1 MGTKIIFVLYKKT
14 VLLLLSSI
22 FCFVNLG
29 IAQPPIAGFQPKRPT
44 IDKLYYND
52 RATTGEIEAG
62 PMEVQFFFLPD
73 STHLVL
79 WTADR
84 DVAYYDKLDF
94 ITISSPRYIV
104 YNWHTGVPVAMCP
117 STDDYTDRYS
127 KAWQQYEV
135 RMQYCKNPLELFCK
149 PGELPEVDK
158 KLNNYY
164 HGFTKFGKN
173 QWATTHHKS
182 DSRYSVANAEIGYFN
197 SNGNMGSTEKKLEF
211 PSAIPY
217 SKPAICPGLPVCAVL
232 NQTDIL
238 SYEDHMMR
246 ARIDIMNIETGEKIT
261 SLINWRE
268 YQQYQDVEKAS
279 IAKAA
284 KDSFQLADKL
294 PDSKTKVQKNTTG
307 KERIDGIIAG
317 IQSEGW
323 SIEKLQ
329 YGLGYCS
336 DPAGGDGLGVW
347 NFIPKPDRIY
357 STLVLSTY
365 ETLTSTAKAFRKADM
380 ELNIADSVFDVD
392 YFTWLDEQTP
402 LLFVISHAIY
412 TSRPNDPVLL
422 GVEYRCRGIS
432 NECLEA
438 EMADSN
444 RLCRMLIS
452 RKKTNEKELNIKTL
466 DEKIRVLDFNKTY
479 LAKDVAVAQII
490 KEWAAEEKLQK
501 QKEIPKAKEAEKN
514 ALTAKQVFAEYKVR
528 KPKMQTV
535 RKEIYDILIPAG
547 NVYKLGTDFPADEKR
562 IILVVVKGENQYV
575 QMSAAIEGIDD
586 YVDFDAKD
594 LLTKVSVGGL
604 STTKTSFTGPLDYLN
619 ISIKENEDIK
629 VSIMVLTQKDVAGKL
644 AFDKQIEKLNA
655 SKSEAKEKRNLAY
668 LRENTENDDR
678 VKKIR
683 AAFEQC
689 ASKMTSLYKNAN
701 QNGENWTLSKQIEE
715 FNKARNLVG
724 ELKSNV
730 DRNIPSGFLSGN
742 PSADSY
748 KKWFTNA
755 MTYFNDINEKLT
767 KLGDEIEDRKARNAL
782 YAAKPLFYSSFYLPL
797 QDMRD
802 LAEKFNSFL
811 NSDNPK

>member
-1 MGTKIIFVLYKKT
+1 MGTKIIFVIYEKT

-62 PMEVQFFFLPD
+62 PLEVQFFFLSD

-94 ITISSPRYIV
+94 TTISSPRNIV
-104 YNWHTGVPVAMCP
+104 YNWHTGLPVAMCP
-117 STDDYTDRYS
+117 STVDYTDRYS

-164 HGFTKFGKN
+164 HGFTKLGKN

-182 DSRYSVANAEIGYFN
+182 DSRYSVANAEIGYYN

-211 PSAIPY
+211 PSAIQY

-232 NQTDIL
+232 NQTDII

-246 ARIDIMNIETGEKIT
+246 GRIDIMNIETGEKIT
-261 SLINWRE
+261 SLVNWRE
-268 YQQYQDVEKAS
+268 YQQYQDVENKYLADS
-279 IAKAA
+279 IA
-284 KDSFQLADKL
+284 SVR
-294 PDSKTKVQKNTTG
+294 SKEQMNNV
-307 KERIDGIIAG
+307 IVGIR
-317 IQSEGW
+317 SEGW
-323 SIEKLQ
+323 TIEKIK
-329 YGLGYCS
+329 YGMEPNEDIYI
-336 DPAGGDGLGVW
+336 GGDKWGIW
-347 NFIPKPDRIY
+347 DFTPAPNRIY
-357 STLVLSTY
+357 SFIALSTTSDLTSWPVADRQSDKTVGMRGKYFQKENLDNLKETPLRYVLS
-365 ETLTSTAKAFRKADM
+365 
-380 ELNIADSVFDVD
+380 
-392 YFTWLDEQTP
+392 
-402 LLFVISHAIY
+402 HALY
-412 TSRPNDPVLL
+412 NSKPNDPVFF
-422 GVEYRCRGIS
+422 GTAFSCRGAK
-432 NECLEA
+432 NECLSK
-438 EMADSN
+438 EMADSTK
-444 RLCRMLIS
+444 LCRLLIS
-452 RKKTNEKELNIKTL
+452 HEKPATNEITIKAIDETL
-466 DEKIRVLDFNKTY
+466 KILEVQATY
-479 LAKDVAVAQII
+479 IAAVKQI
-490 KEWAAEEKLQK
+490 KQNEANWAAEEKLQK
-501 QKEIPKAKEAEKN
+501 QKEQEEIRKAKEAEKN
-514 ALTAKQVFAEYKVR
+514 ALTAKQVFAEYKVK

-562 IILVVVKGENQYV
+562 IILVVVKGENHYV

-619 ISIKENEDIK
+619 ISSKENEDIK

-655 SKSEAKEKRNLAY
+655 SKSEAKEKRNLAH

-683 AAFEQC
+683 AAFEQF
-689 ASKMTSLYKNAN
+689 ASKMTSLYNNAN